1 MQIQLSEDSYY
12 RDFRLARK
20 GKRTRRG
27 PTPEQQRKNRRIKEI
42 TRDLDSGR
50 LQLLEF
56 LQQASGFFYP
66 VRPVAD
72 HTVKYFNCNL
82 FSVI

>member
-1 MQIQLSEDSYY
+1 MQIQLTEDSYY

-20 GKRTRRG
+20 GKKTRRG
-27 PTPEQQRKNRRIKEI
+27 PTPDQQRKNRRIKEI
-42 TRDLDSGR
+42 TRELDSGR

-56 LQQASGFFYP
+56 LQQASGFFDP

-72 HTVKYFNCNL
+72 HTVVTFHIIL
-82 FSVI
+82 